1 MGRILNNAVNRFERR
16 VAEILEDHGHG
27 EARQSH
33 FHLTRNLDRAGTIT
47 TELARRAGMTK
58 QAMGQIVEQCELIGL
73 VERVRDKRDGRAK
86 VVRFTPA
93 GLEWLDAFRSAVE
106 TAEQEMRS
114 ELGFLRTDAVAAAL
128 QTYGKDFDELGEG
141 NSRNEL

>member
-1 MGRILNNAVNRFERR
+1 MPRKKTEPGSSGEATGPSQHPISGPSPSGDTEAWRHSNMGRILNNAVNRFERR

-73 VERVRDKRDGRAK
+73 VERCLLYTSPSPRD
-86 VVRFTPA
+86 
-93 GLEWLDAFRSAVE
+93 S
-106 TAEQEMRS
+106 
-114 ELGFLRTDAVAAAL
+114 
-128 QTYGKDFDELGEG
+128 
-141 NSRNEL
+141 